1 MHVKNNAI
9 SGYIKPLFREIKAYD
24 KRTDQEKNAFQKMY
38 EKLVGGV
45 ANLLENMPRSEVATK
60 VDIAGSVENPETNTF
75 QIIGQ
80 LIKNAFFK
88 AILPGFEQ
96 EMSLSE

>member
-45 ANLLENMPRSEVATK
+45 ANLLENMP
-60 VDIAGSVENPETNTF
+60 
-75 QIIGQ
+75 
-80 LIKNAFFK
+80 
-88 AILPGFEQ
+88 
-96 EMSLSE
+96 